1 MANNNVAPE
10 QFADFIQGLRAIMSN
25 IIKLSSPETHE
36 YWEIPVLYEDENL
49 LALNKPACL
58 LSCPDRYDPDRPNLM
73 RLLHD
78 AIKKGSPWSKER
90 HIDYLANAHRL
101 DFETSGIMLLAK
113 NKPALIALANQ
124 FGADKPLK
132 TYTALIEG
140 VPLEPVF
147 DVDSPL
153 SPHTIR
159 LGLMRIDTKNG
170 KKSFTH
176 FETLE
181 RFLDYTLLK
190 CQPRTGRTHQIR
202 VHLRSID
209 LPIVA
214 DSQYG
219 GRHLLLSKI
228 KPKYHYKGN
237 QSENPLMGRLALH
250 AEQLVVRHPVTDA
263 VITITSPLP
272 KDLTVAIKYLRR
284 YASIT
289 PPPKIPGAL

>member
-1 MANNNVAPE
+1 
-10 QFADFIQGLRAIMSN
+10 MSN
-25 IIKLSSPETHE
+25 IIKLSSPATHE
-36 YWEIPVLYEDENL
+36 YWEIPVLYEDEHL
-49 LALNKPACL
+49 LALNKPPCL
-58 LSCPDRYDPDRPNLM
+58 LSSPDRYDPDRPNLM

-78 AIKKGSPWSKER
+78 AIKKGSPWTRER

-124 FGADKPLK
+124 FGSDKPLK
-132 TYTALIEG
+132 TYIALIEG

-153 SPHTIR
+153 APHTVR

-219 GRHLLLSKI
+219 GRQLFLSKL
-228 KPKYHYKGN
+228 KPKFHHKGN

-250 AEQLVVRHPVTDA
+250 AEQLEVKHPVTGEM
-263 VITITSPLP
+263 ITITSPWP
-272 KDLTVAIKYLRR
+272 KDLTVAVKYLRR
-284 YASIT
+284 YAAII
-289 PPPKIPGAL
+289 PPPAIPGVI